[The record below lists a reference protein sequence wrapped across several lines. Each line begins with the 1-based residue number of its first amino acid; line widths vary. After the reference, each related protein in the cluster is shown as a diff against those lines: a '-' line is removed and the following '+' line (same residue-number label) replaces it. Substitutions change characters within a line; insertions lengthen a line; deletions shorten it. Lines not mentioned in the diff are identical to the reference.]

1 MKLTSQEYQR
11 KQRNNLTVSPEE
23 RQVMRLFNGKRKIEE
38 FFQKKMTAIGRD
50 FEKVSQ
56 YRDLGSPDYQMK
68 KK

>member
-38 FFQKKMTAIGRD
+38 FFQKKNDRLEEILRKSANI
-50 FEKVSQ
+50 EI
-56 YRDLGSPDYQMK
+56 
-68 KK
+68 

>member
-38 FFQKKMTAIGRD
+38 FFQKTNDRLEEILRKSANI
-50 FEKVSQ
+50 EI
-56 YRDLGSPDYQMK
+56 
-68 KK
+68 